1 MSHLDYS
8 SDVPSSAQDQF
19 VRLGQFRDLTEAL
32 VVKGMLESS
41 GIQYFLGDENTVR
54 MDWFWSNAVGGV
66 KLWVRQSDAESARA
80 LTQETREEAEAE
92 NRSTPRPRTRQKY
105 ALRSAIAGFVVS
117 ALVLSCS
124 YFFYTRINRKLP
136 DGLLA
141 VFSILCPSSLEE
153 TILEQGKLGPAGAN
167 WFFIC
172 LQNALLYGLVGFSIG
187 KTVQATQGAS
197 GGA

>member
-1 MSHLDYS
+1 MSHLHYS
-8 SDVPSSAQDQF
+8 SDVSPSTHDQF

-41 GIQYFLGDENTVR
+41 GIQCFLGDENTVR

-66 KLWVRQSDAESARA
+66 KLWVRKSDAESARA
-80 LTQETREEAEAE
+80 LTQETRDETAAE
-92 NRSTPRPRTRQKY
+92 NISTRPTTRQKY

-117 ALVLSCS
+117 ALGLSCS
-124 YFFYTRINRKLP
+124 YFFYTRINRKMP
-136 DGLLA
+136 DGVSA
-141 VFSILCPSSLEE
+141 IFSILCPSSLEE
-153 TILEQGKLGPAGAN
+153 TILEQGNLGPAGAN

-187 KTVQATQGAS
+187 KTVQATQAAS
-197 GGA
+197 RSA